1 MNFLT
6 QLFNTVLYQPLLNLL
21 ILLYVF
27 LPGQD
32 FGVAVIVL
40 TLIIKLILYP
50 TSVRAIRSQKALSRL
65 QPKIKEIQE
74 KYKNDRQAQ
83 SKLMMELY
91 RKEKINPFSGCL
103 PLFLQLPILIALYQ
117 VFLRGLKPEIFNA
130 LLYGFVPNP
139 GELTTSFLGIVD
151 LSQPNFVLAIL
162 AGVLQFLQSKLSSQG
177 PKGTLGPKGFSSM
190 MQSQMLYFFPILTF
204 FIVWKLGSIIGL
216 YWVCSTL
223 FSIGEHYIVKSKTK
237 NQNAK

>member
-1 MNFLT
+1 MNFLS

-117 VFLRGLKPEIFNA
+117 VFLRGLKPEIFST

-139 GELTTSFLGIVD
+139 RELTTSFLGMVD

-162 AGVLQFLQSKLSSQG
+162 AGVLQFLQSKISSQG

-223 FSIGEHYIVKSKTK
+223 FSIGEHYIVKSKIK
-237 NQNAK
+237 DQK